1 MSRKASYILLSAIVL
16 AVVGIIIIALAPD
29 SYRCRQFYSALIS
42 LTVFYTALNAF
53 SLNFHGI
60 ISKQKNAYL
69 TQFYL
74 IDKTIRFILSIILIS
89 ILLYLNKSLGI
100 AISAFA
106 SYYVAAMVVEIT
118 YFVTVDKKIK
128 IRNA

>member
-16 AVVGIIIIALAPD
+16 AVVGIVIIALAPD

-74 IDKTIRFILSIILIS
+74 IDKTRFILSIILIS

-106 SYYVAAMVVEIT
+106 YYVAAMVVEIT

>member
-29 SYRCRQFYSALIS
+29 SYRCRQFYSAIIS

-60 ISKQKNAYL
+60 ISKQKNAYQ

-89 ILLYLNKSLGI
+89 ILLYLNRSLGI

-106 SYYVAAMVVEIT
+106 YYVAAMVVEIT

>member
-89 ILLYLNKSLGI
+89 ILLYLNRSLGI

-106 SYYVAAMVVEIT
+106 YYVAAMVVEIT

>member
-16 AVVGIIIIALAPD
+16 AVVGIIIIALALD
-29 SYRCRQFYSALIS
+29 SYRCRQFYSAIIS

-106 SYYVAAMVVEIT
+106 YYVAAMVVEIT

>member
-16 AVVGIIIIALAPD
+16 AVVEIVIIALAPD
-29 SYRCRQFYSALIS
+29 SYRCRQFYSAIIS

-106 SYYVAAMVVEIT
+106 YYVAAMVVEIT
-118 YFVTVDKKIK
+118 YFVTVDKMIK

>member
-29 SYRCRQFYSALIS
+29 SYRCRQFYSAIIS

-60 ISKQKNAYL
+60 ISNQKNAYL

-106 SYYVAAMVVEIT
+106 YYVAAMVVEIT

>member
-16 AVVGIIIIALAPD
+16 AVVGIVIIALAPD
-29 SYRCRQFYSALIS
+29 SYRCRQFYSAIIS

-53 SLNFHGI
+53 SLNFHGV

-106 SYYVAAMVVEIT
+106 YYVAAMVVEIT

>member
-16 AVVGIIIIALAPD
+16 AVVGIVIIALAPD
-29 SYRCRQFYSALIS
+29 SYRSRQFYSALIS

-69 TQFYL
+69 AQFYL

-106 SYYVAAMVVEIT
+106 YYVAAMVVEIT

>member
-29 SYRCRQFYSALIS
+29 SYRCRQFYSAIIS

-106 SYYVAAMVVEIT
+106 YYVAAMVIEIT

>member
-1 MSRKASYILLSAIVL
+1 MSRKTSYILLSAIVL

-106 SYYVAAMVVEIT
+106 YYVAAMVVEIT